1 MQQHDQTIFRQVE
14 AELLLRGVSGATFG
28 KTFPMVGSMV
38 IGRDPTCDITISSDE
53 ISRQH
58 ARIIT
63 RPGSIL
69 LEDMGSSNGTYV
81 NNKPIQTAVVQ
92 LGDEIRFDK
101 IRFKV
106 LSLSEA
112 DEFMTEPDYKPAEK
126 ATPAPQEEQ
135 LKSPVGAI
143 ILFLT
148 LISAAAAAALYFLY

>member
-1 MQQHDQTIFRQVE
+1 MQQHDQTIFRQIE

-28 KTFPMVGSMV
+28 KTFPMLGSMV
-38 IGRDPTCDITISSDE
+38 IGRDPACDITIPSDE

-92 LGDEIRFDK
+92 LGDEVRFDK

-112 DEFMTEPDYKPAEK
+112 DEFMTERDYEPAEK
-126 ATPAPQEEQ
+126 TTPPAQETAE
-135 LKSPVGAI
+135 KSSTGAI
-143 ILFLT
+143 ILFLVV
-148 LISAAAAAALYFLY
+148 ISAAVAAAVYFLY